1 MMIRVDKLIFF
12 VLVFG
17 AVSAMLASQLLFA
30 AQNASTVL
38 VEIDGKEYGRYNLQ
52 EKNSQTL
59 AIESKFGYNKIV
71 IANGSV
77 YVCESDCPDALE
89 ITSGAIQKAGQM
101 LVCLPNRLVVRIEG
115 RRDVDGV
122 AY

>member
-1 MMIRVDKLIFF
+1 MMTRVDKLIFF

-71 IANGSV
+71 IANGRV
-77 YVCESDCPDALE
+77 YVCESDCPDTLE
-89 ITSGAIQKAGQM
+89 IKAGAIQKAGQM

>member
-1 MMIRVDKLIFF
+1 MMTRVDKLIFF

-89 ITSGAIQKAGQM
+89 IKAGTIQKAGQM

>member
-1 MMIRVDKLIFF
+1 MMTRVDKLIFF

-38 VEIDGKEYGRYNLQ
+38 VDIDGKEYGRYNLQ

-89 ITSGAIQKAGQM
+89 IKAGAIQKAGQM

>member
-1 MMIRVDKLIFF
+1 MTRIDKLIFF
-12 VLVFG
+12 ILVFG
-17 AVSAMLASQLLFA
+17 ALSAMALSELLFA
-30 AQNASTVL
+30 AQSASTVS

-77 YVCESDCPDALE
+77 CVCESNCPDGLE
-89 ITSGAIQKAGQM
+89 IQAGAIQKAGQM